1 MQLFI
6 FLVVILFMLI
16 VSAMSIYSFFIGA
29 PILFSPKKAITE
41 ALVECKAKPGE
52 NFYDLGSGTGRT
64 MLVAAKKFKLNI
76 YGFELSPPIA
86 FISKCNFWLNGIG
99 KSKIYVKNFYNE
111 DLSNADIIF
120 CFLSTKAMRKL
131 KSKFEKELKPGT
143 RIISYAF
150 HLPDWEPKRIAHNG
164 NPGKTFLYVKK

>member
-6 FLVVILFMLI
+6 SFIVILFILT

-41 ALVECKAKPGE
+41 ALVDCRAKPGE

-64 MLVAAKKFKLNI
+64 MLVAAKKFSLNV

-86 FISKCNFWLNGIG
+86 FISKCNFWLNGIER
-99 KSKIYVKNFYNE
+99 SKVYVQNFYNK

-120 CFLSTKAMRKL
+120 CFLSAKAMLKL
-131 KSKFEKELKPGT
+131 KTKFEKELKPGA
-143 RIISYAF
+143 RVISYAF
-150 HLPDWEPKRIAHNG
+150 HIPDWEPEKITHNG